1 MVKSPNDSLQL
12 GISFEIK
19 VGGKSLPKD
28 LVVMKIRVNTEV
40 NKIATATVAILGGNS
55 YESLFKESETPE
67 FEPGKEIEISIGYAE
82 KNTKVFSGIIQKH
95 RLAIDEGYLNYS
107 SRSKLVLEATDKA
120 FKMKLEKKSDLYE
133 KKKDS
138 EILST
143 LIAGAGLSK
152 KIQNTSFQHESISRH
167 HVSDW
172 EFLLHRAKANGMLVL
187 NSFNKITVET
197 PKVSG
202 SAKVKLIYGKDAY
215 SFHADLDAGE
225 QLQQIESAAYDIFNE
240 KSIKQ
245 NSAEPAQLD
254 KPGSI
259 VGKNLG
265 KVFAPQKFNWPT
277 MVPVESKELK
287 FLADSALIFSRLKRI
302 KGDISFKGVADINL
316 GDIVELEGFGKLF
329 NGSVYVTAVEHKV
342 ENGDFITT
350 LKFGINDDWFK
361 KESFLDLN
369 VLPPISGL
377 HVGIVKKIDGDPD
390 KRSRIQVMI
399 PSIKNSG
406 NGIWAVLS
414 HFHANNQSGSFFIP
428 EVNAEVIVGF
438 LNDDP
443 RFPIVLG
450 SLYSKNNKAKDSI
463 EKQNSTKSIVTK
475 SGLRLEFNDKD
486 KFFKV
491 TTPGK
496 NTLLI
501 SDKDKGVKI
510 EDQNGNEIVTSAK
523 SLSLKSKKDILLTA
537 TGKLELKGTKGVV
550 MSSSTGDVSIE
561 GKKVGLKAKAKF
573 EASGSA
579 GADIKSSGV
588 VNIKGS
594 MVNVN

>member
-1 MVKSPNDSLQL
+1 MTKSPNDSLQL

-19 VGGKSLPKD
+19 VGGKSLPKNT
-28 LVVMKIRVNTEV
+28 VVMKIRVNAEV

-55 YESLFKESETPE
+55 YESLFKESEIAE
-67 FEPGKEIEISIGYAE
+67 FEPGKDIEISIGYAE
-82 KNTKVFSGIIQKH
+82 KNTKVFSGVIQKH

-107 SRSKLVLEATDKA
+107 SRSKLILEATDKA
-120 FKMKLEKKSDLYE
+120 FKMKIGRKSDLYE

-138 EILST
+138 DIINS

-152 KIQNTSFQHESISRH
+152 KVENTSFIHDSVSRH

-172 EFLLHRAKANGMLVL
+172 EFLLNRAKANGMLVL
-187 NSFNKITVET
+187 NSLNKITVET

-202 SAKVKLIYGKDAY
+202 SSKVRLIYGKDAY
-215 SFHADLDAGE
+215 SFHADLDAGD
-225 QLQQIESAAYDIFNE
+225 QLQQIESAAYDVFNE
-240 KSIKQ
+240 KEVKQ
-245 NSAEPAQLD
+245 NGAEPAQLD

-259 VGKNLG
+259 AGKNLG
-265 KVFAPQKFNWPT
+265 KVFSPQKLNWNT
-277 MVPVESKELK
+277 LVPLESKELK
-287 FLADSALIFSRLKRI
+287 FLADSAMIFSRLKRI
-302 KGDISFKGVADINL
+302 KGDISFKGVVDINL

-329 NGSVYVTAVEHKV
+329 NGLVYVTALEHRV
-342 ENGDFITT
+342 ENGDFITA
-350 LKFGINDDWFK
+350 LKFGLKDDWFK

-390 KRSRIQVMI
+390 KKGRIQVMI
-399 PSIKNSG
+399 PAIKNSG

-443 RFPIVLG
+443 RFPIILG
-450 SLYSKNNKAKDSI
+450 SLYSKNNKPKDSI
-463 EKQNSTKSIVTK
+463 EKENKTKSIVTK

-510 EDQNGNEIVTSAK
+510 EDQNGNEIITSSK
-523 SLSLKSKKDILLTA
+523 SISLKSKKDILLTA
-537 TGKLELKGTKGVV
+537 SGKLELKGAKGVL
-550 MSSSTGDVSIE
+550 MSSSSGDVSIS